1 MSNSDSFINEVTEEV
16 RRDRLFAL
24 FRRYGW
30 IAALVVVLL
39 VGGAAWSEYQKA
51 QARAEAEALGDAM
64 LSALER
70 DDPQSRAALLETT
83 QAATPEADAII
94 KMMAAAEHVFAGDPE
109 AAVEALDAI
118 SVNGDIPVIYRQI
131 ASFKALTIEG
141 NPLPLDERRARLE
154 GLAQP
159 GSALRLLAEEQLAL
173 IDIGTGNRQAAIE
186 RYQSILI
193 DAEVSSDL
201 QQRALQV
208 IVALGG
214 TPELGGLTVQG
225 N

>member
-30 IAALVVVLL
+30 IGALVVVLL

-83 QAATPEADAII
+83 QASTPEANAIV
-94 KMMAAAEHVFAGDPE
+94 KMMAAAEHVFAGETE
-109 AAVEALDAI
+109 AAVQALDAV
-118 SVNGDIPVIYRQI
+118 SVDGDIPVIYRQI

-173 IDIGTGNRQAAIE
+173 IDIGTGNQQSAIE
-186 RYQSILI
+186 RYQSILV

-214 TPELGGLTVQG
+214 TPELGGLTVQD